1 VILSF
6 LGRLRRE
13 DMPEDTLLKI
23 KTRNVKDSGVSG
35 LRWD

>member
-13 DMPEDTLLKI
+13 DMPEDTLLKMV
-23 KTRNVKDSGVSG
+23 TRNVKDFEVPG
-35 LRWD
+35 LRWG